1 MNFFI
6 GLLAGI
12 TGGITGGGGGIVMIP
27 LLVWILK
34 LDQHTAHGMS
44 LVALVFTGL
53 AGAVTYA
60 MNGAVDVPAA
70 LLMAVTAV
78 VTARAGAHFAH
89 SLPEWKLKRSFGG
102 YLLLV
107 SALMLLKPYLAAPQA
122 LSAGAARAIILIMT
136 GTVAGFTSGMMGV
149 GGGAIM
155 IPAMVLLAGFDQ
167 HIAQGTSLLVMV
179 PAGSAGAYAHWK
191 LGNVQTALLWGL
203 VPGVL
208 LGSFLGGT
216 MAHSLSDGALRA
228 IFAIMLIWTGIKYL
242 RTRKPQRTDARER
255 NS

>member
-27 LLVWILK
+27 LLVWVLK

-60 MNGAVDVPAA
+60 VNGDVDVTAS
-70 LLMAVTAV
+70 LLMAVPAV

-102 YLLLV
+102 YLLIV
-107 SALMLLKPYLAAPQA
+107 SAFMLLKPYLGTPQ
-122 LSAGAARAIILIMT
+122 LLTAGAARTIMLIMT

-191 LGNVQTALLWGL
+191 LGNVRTALLWGL

-216 MAHSLSDGALRA
+216 MAHSLADGVLRA
-228 IFAIMLIWTGIKYL
+228 VFAIMLIWTGIKYL
-242 RTRKPQRTDARER
+242 NAKKPVHT
-255 NS
+255 